1 MSGTQALSTLT
12 AAGFS
17 KTTAAQIA
25 EEAGA
30 IEKVSKLSAEA
41 AVHTTGLSVAFKG
54 LGKAA
59 VAGLKSLA
67 TNPLTW
73 LVTGVAAAGIA
84 LYNYNKRFENAV
96 EDAKESASA
105 YAETAS
111 DITSLNNE
119 LETTKERISELQALK
134 DAGTITL
141 SEEAELSSLQAQN
154 AELERQIALK
164 EQLAAEQAAEVIS
177 DTREALSIEDTDNPL
192 GTYTDYA
199 GNTYRDENGGAVKTD
214 ILTATQ
220 DQIDAIRDLK
230 SEREELTKELE
241 SLGDGPSDRKD
252 EINARIQDIDSDLD
266 EYTSNVSENIQT
278 ISDLRDGL
286 TDATT
291 GLAIEGLDSEMQS
304 QYDWM
309 TNLIDDFN
317 NIDLSP
323 TERSLKNLDKFFDGS
338 KGSDLLKERLTDAAS
353 STETLE
359 EALRSMGLSL
369 DELGVDNIE
378 TLQRYLQE
386 ASKSADAAAESLKR
400 VQDTEAI
407 SAVADAFE
415 SQNAGYNYEQAV
427 SYAEKAAELYDQDL
441 IGTDDFKS
449 FTDYMTYGFN
459 DSLEAYEAGIDKF
472 NRYFTTDSAQ
482 GVQNFIDDL
491 VEKSETLRTTWA
503 TKENGA
509 YKFDIDNVAAIAKE
523 MGLGVG
529 AVEDIFG
536 RLQDYGFDID
546 FTSAIDD
553 LKEYESAL
561 SNLQDLYDSMD
572 DGEEKDALGR
582 NIEQWESDLQTYQND
597 LAQLDEE
604 KIVKIKLEYDLASLR
619 QEINQLEKESS
630 YGDRNVSDNAKIL
643 ASKESYRETRESET
657 GYTEQSSETYAQT
670 YAAIEKL
677 QQSFN
682 DNLTESETKAIQQQI
697 DGILDLQNAFQD
709 AFANGEVVDWDS
721 FLATDKARD
730 SLNQILEDTG
740 MTRQEFADLLGTDV
754 SNLWPDQTSIKID
767 AELDATQLQE
777 QIDSLDTFD
786 KLTFKATIQT
796 DTGELESEVNVMR
809 NLDGTVTYTASVDG
823 VLYELEPVI
832 NQDGTV
838 TYTIVEKLGS
848 QVEEPEDS
856 TATVTVNEVQGS
868 EVEPPQD
875 STTTVTVNEVQGSQV
890 ETPPDSTTTV
900 TVNEVQG
907 STVEEPTNQSATVV
921 VNAALGETIDQ
932 VPDASG
938 QANFSLGESPHKVP
952 NATGIAN
959 FLLGSYPT
967 TLPAA
972 TQTVIRRYIN
982 GGSQATGTAAFANGT
997 GYAYAGGGYHDIS
1010 LPYDQNGLVG
1020 ELGSELLVRNGKW
1033 HLIGTKGAEFIGLRK
1048 GDIIFNHK
1056 QTVALFKNGNILGRG
1071 TPIGFNSHAMGT
1083 VSGNAFAGSVHG
1095 SGMFRGGASSSSSSS
1110 SSSGNTY
1117 VEDNSTTNYNVN
1129 VGSTSTSS
1137 EDTPDPE
1144 TFDWIERK
1152 IKKLQ
1157 EETEH
1162 WKRQLESLTTFKAQ
1176 NSYIDKTI
1184 ESIQAEVRNLNDS
1197 YNAYLSKAN
1206 SLGLSADYV
1215 NKIQN
1220 GLLNIEDITDED
1232 LKEKINDYQD
1242 WYDKAVDCQ
1251 VSIEELNQEL
1261 IELKYQKLD
1270 NIIDDF
1276 DNINSY
1282 IEKIISNYESMNELA
1297 QEQGKILT
1305 AQDYESVIKYNNALK
1320 DSKQKELD
1328 TLQAEF
1334 DNLMANQENFIG
1346 TDKYFELQ
1354 EEMMSLK
1361 NDIADVNLELE
1372 DIKDNIHDANW
1383 YEFTKSTEENTQR
1396 IEELDRAL
1404 SLLNENNLFSE
1415 NGALTSTGLTKYAL
1429 LGQQLHVAQQQVAEY
1444 ENAIIKLGE
1453 DLANGN
1459 ITQEE
1464 YNDTLNDYRTEAQN
1478 AQKDVKD
1485 YKDAIIEL
1493 TKEGIE
1499 KQIAAQ
1505 KELINARKEALQTQ
1519 KDYDDYQKQIDSKN
1533 KDILSVQ
1540 SQLAML
1546 EGQSGR
1552 DVERQRR
1559 ELEAQ
1564 LKQLQ
1569 DEKQE
1574 LIDDRSYDMLLN
1586 GYDELADEIDEK
1598 YDEFVNKINSSV
1610 EEQDKII
1617 DQNLQ
1622 NVANNYGTVADELN
1636 KVGVSISDAITA
1648 PWKDGTS
1655 ATKEY
1660 LDTINNATSNSNIDT
1675 GKINTDLREEQNIIK
1690 DVIPDSTEEEYK
1702 PPTTTTQ
1709 EPAQS
1714 TPTSPNDLGL
1724 DPSPD
1729 TKGLSWLAKDVS
1741 VHDRMLWNGWATT
1754 DRNYRLLHTWAG
1766 GTGEW
1771 KGTSDQN
1778 INILN
1783 KLKQA
1788 GFAEGGIARTVKSV
1802 GEDGIA
1808 LVKNGESLFSAEQTP
1823 LIRSVMNDVLPQ
1835 LYDLSASLPSL
1846 ENFIHT
1852 AGNISGRVGLSES
1865 NTEIH
1870 IDNLLTVEGNVDK
1883 YVIDDLK
1890 DLLNPKNTK
1899 LLAAEIGKEM
1909 YRNSKKLR

>member
-1 MSGTQALSTLT
+1 MNGAQAVSTLT
-12 AAGFS
+12 AAGIS
-17 KTTAAQIA
+17 ADEANQIARNAGIIDEITTSATAATVA
-25 EEAGA
+25 
-30 IEKVSKLSAEA
+30 
-41 AVHTTGLSVAFKG
+41 TGGLGNALKG
-54 LGKAA
+54 LGK
-59 VAGLKSLA
+59 VALTGLKSLA

-84 LYNYNKRFENAV
+84 IYNYNKRFENAV

-164 EQLAAEQAAEVIS
+164 EQLAASQASEVIE
-177 DTREALSIEDTDNPL
+177 DTREAFTIQDTWDYSN
-192 GTYTDYA
+192 TYTNYMGD
-199 GNTYRDENGGAVKTD
+199 TFSDPTHRD
-214 ILTATQ
+214 ILTSTENNIALLH
-220 DQIDAIRDLK
+220 DLTD
-230 SEREELTKELE
+230 ERNELLQELE
-241 SLGDGPSDRKD
+241 TNPSPSRKD
-252 EINARIQDIDSDLD
+252 EINDRIEDIDADIEKYRSSIED
-266 EYTSNVSENIQT
+266 SVST
-278 ISDLRDGL
+278 INDLRSGLIDGS
-286 TDATT
+286 T
-291 GLAIEGLDSEMQS
+291 GLPIEGLDDEMQS
-304 QYDWM
+304 LFDRS
-309 TNLIDDFN
+309 TNVLDEWTNF
-317 NIDLSP
+317 DLSP
-323 TERSLKNLDKFFDGS
+323 LERSLKNLDKFFDGS
-338 KGSDLLKERLTDAAS
+338 KGSNLLKDRLTDASS

-369 DELGVDNIE
+369 DDLGVDNIE

-386 ASKSADAAAESLKR
+386 ASKSADSAAESLKR

-407 SAVADAFE
+407 SAVANAFE

-427 SYAEKAAELYDQDL
+427 SYAEKAAELYDQNL

-449 FTDYMTYGFN
+449 FTDYITYGFN

-491 VEKSETLRTTWA
+491 VAKSETLRTTWA

-509 YKFDIDNVAAIAKE
+509 YKFDIDNVAAVAKA
-523 MGLGVG
+523 MDMGVG

-553 LKEYESAL
+553 LEEYESAL
-561 SNLQDLYDSMD
+561 SNLQDLYNSMD
-572 DGEEKDALGR
+572 EGEAKEALGQ
-582 NIEQWESDLQTYQND
+582 NIEQWESDLQKYQND
-597 LAQLDEE
+597 LSQLDEE
-604 KIVKIKLEYDLASLR
+604 KVVKIKLEYDLASLR
-619 QEINQLEKESS
+619 QEIDQLEKESS

-754 SNLWPDQTSIKID
+754 SNLWPDQNTVKID
-767 AELDATQLQE
+767 AELDASQLQE
-777 QIDSLDTFD
+777 QIDNLDTFD

-796 DTGELESEVNVMR
+796 DTGNLQSEVNAIR
-809 NLDGTVTYTASVDG
+809 NFDGTVTYTASVDG
-823 VLYELEPVI
+823 VLYELKPVI

-838 TYTIVEKLGS
+838 TYTIIEELGS

-868 EVEPPQD
+868 EVETPQN
-875 STTTVTVNEVQGSQV
+875 STATVTVNEVQGSQIGEV
-890 ETPPDSTTTV
+890 EDK
-900 TVNEVQG
+900 
-907 STVEEPTNQSATVV
+907 SATVV
-921 VNAALGETIDQ
+921 FDANTTEPDRYHPADKNALAIYGL
-932 VPDASG
+932 DAS
-938 QANFSLGESPHKVP
+938 AVYAFNPPNFQRTVTYTYTTI
-952 NATGIAN
+952 NRMAGI
-959 FLLGSYPT
+959 T
-967 TLPAA
+967 
-972 TQTVIRRYIN
+972 
-982 GGSQATGTAAFANGT
+982 QATGTAAFANGT
-997 GYAYAGGGYHDIS
+997 GYAYTGGGYHDIS
-1010 LPYDQNGLVG
+1010 LPYDQDGLVG
-1020 ELGSELLVRNGKW
+1020 ELGTELLVRDGKW

-1056 QTVALFKNGNILGRG
+1056 QTAALFKNGNILGRG

-1206 SLGLSADYV
+1206 SLGLSADYA

-1261 IELKYQKLD
+1261 TELKYQKLD

-1505 KELINARKEALQTQ
+1505 KELISARKEALQTQ

-1648 PWKDGTS
+1648 PWKDGEA
-1655 ATKEY
+1655 ATQEY
-1660 LDTINNATSNSNIDT
+1660 LDTINNVTSNSNIDT

-1852 AGNISGRVGLSES
+1852 AGNMSGRVGLSES

-1883 YVIDDLK
+1883 YVVDDLK